1 MKKHYYKAIGAASIL
16 CLAAMA
22 TSCSQDLEEGKVQTD
37 NNPAALNVV
46 KLNFATSALTRG
58 TMYDG
63 YRQMPDDA
71 TFGVYGYG
79 HKNGE
84 PTPNKPNF
92 INNGSAKKKDDKYI
106 VHVSGKVA
114 TYKTDMPKVQL
125 AAVYPQLSDDNQFK
139 RTGANTYTLTY
150 SLQKDMALQKDLM
163 IGQTEEFEINEQNST
178 EKEITSGK
186 TINMHHALTA
196 INFAIGDR
204 VPTGYTIE
212 GIYLTGLCTNGT
224 CHVDLSNT
232 PGAKRFTWDIQ
243 NAKKDTVRIKTNH
256 ITTTQ
261 INRTQFT
268 GLKTG
273 NKYDNLTIFMIPQP
287 VGDDA
292 KAEVILKKDG
302 KKYVSIRD
310 QKGQEVTPEND
321 TRVKIKRITIPLK
334 RKDGKPY
341 QAGEVEKYLVN
352 SLINKTKEEDSNIS
366 IEVVDPNNYES
377 PSTTIQL
384 NNESF
389 CKKDGEKQNTYNLF
403 IKCYRYAVNTDKK
416 KKHFNHAITAP
427 NTFKIKSVQ
436 YKTYNEN
443 KKKSDWTG
451 LPEKNVECVKWEITK
466 QPNKDNPIGSFSLTF
481 DPSKYPMVEDKPKRG
496 VKQEHK
502 FGKKDMDKF
511 RITLVA
517 DGFEGKYE
525 KLEIICKD
533 YPK

>member
-22 TSCSQDLEEGKVQTD
+22 TSCSQDLEESKVQTD

-58 TMYDG
+58 TMYDDKA
-63 YRQMPDDA
+63 QMPDDA

-79 HKNGE
+79 HKDGE
-84 PTPNKPNF
+84 ASPTTPNF
-92 INNGSAKKKDDKYI
+92 INNGSAKKDGVVRVK
-106 VHVSGKVA
+106 GEVA
-114 TYKTDMPKVQL
+114 TYKTKMPKVQL
-125 AAVYPQLSDDNQFK
+125 AAVYPQLNDANQFK
-139 RTGANTYTLTY
+139 KTGANTYTFTY
-150 SLQKDMALQKDLM
+150 SLQKDMAQQKDLM
-163 IGQTEEFEINEQNST
+163 IGQTDEFEITSQNPA
-178 EKEITSGK
+178 EKEISSGK

-384 NNESF
+384 NKESF

-403 IKCYRYAVNTDKK
+403 IKCYRYAVNTDKT

-436 YKTYNEN
+436 YKTYNE
-443 KKKSDWTG
+443 KTKKSDWTG

>member
-58 TMYDG
+58 TMYDDIA
-63 YRQMPDDA
+63 QMPEDA

-212 GIYLTGLCTNGT
+212 GIFITGLYTNGT

-261 INRTQFT
+261 VNRTQFT

-292 KAEVILKKDG
+292 KAEVVLKKDENYG
-302 KKYVSIRD
+302 ADGNIQEDYRLPLKK
-310 QKGQEVTPEND
+310 
-321 TRVKIKRITIPLK
+321 ITIPLK
-334 RKDGKPY
+334 LKDNKPY
-341 QAGEVEKYLVN
+341 KAGQVEKYNIGDNTQQEDLKPLLYFVKKDKKQEGKFVQVSSN
-352 SLINKTKEEDSNIS
+352 TVFNLKTDADKKEITKEGATKYYLTMFTARYVAKTK
-366 IEVVDPNNYES
+366 
-377 PSTTIQL
+377 STKVPTPLIVAPH
-384 NNESF
+384 
-389 CKKDGEKQNTYNLF
+389 KYKIVKITYD
-403 IKCYRYAVNTDKK
+403 RYYNSTYTDKK
-416 KKHFNHAITAP
+416 GNKRE
-427 NTFKIKSVQ
+427 KILREKDVKVPEGSVV
-436 YKTYNEN
+436 
-443 KKKSDWTG
+443 
-451 LPEKNVECVKWEITK
+451 VEDIK
-466 QPNKDNPIGSFSLTF
+466 QPDSNDKYGHFTLTF
-481 DPSKYPMVEDKPKRG
+481 NPKKYPDLPK
-496 VKQEHK
+496 
-502 FGKKDMDKF
+502 GKKFDK
-511 RITLVA
+511 IYIHIEL
-517 DGFEGKYE
+517 DGAIATIKQSVSGF
-525 KLEIICKD
+525 
-533 YPK
+533 PQ